1 MYQLPQPPVPTLDL
15 TLLPSPVTAPN
26 IFPSPLN
33 VTTLP
38 DPVPFNWVSSEA
50 VRTSSPDK
58 IGISYVS
65 SGPMVSPKLLSDQTR
80 AFKNTNPHVSQ
91 TQAHSFHQQ
100 TALTTNLNIT
110 EFNINDSSG
119 QKSILG
125 SNKSANFAFDPKTIS
140 HSKHS
145 SNTYSFSF
153 PSLNESPSHI
163 ANVKTEEQDLF
174 DDEFTDFQSAEFTSA
189 SSSKISSQSITS
201 FNDDEF
207 ANFQK
212 ASPQF
217 DDGLSVLVVDGN
229 TIPSAQ
235 KLWVEDSNSG
245 IQKKNDKFISTEN
258 RVKDVS
264 SVSNMFDE
272 INVDSKFHFI
282 QDSEKNNITQ
292 SKYNVFSEIEG
303 DKYGVFHNPLPDEEA
318 NYSTGRSNATERE
331 FTEPKSVAKHYLFGE
346 PEPSLNAFKPD
357 HQAPSLELPK
367 PYVDDYTSKE
377 VVEDDS
383 DEFSNFQNF
392 PVSLTDTDIVAT
404 SENCDKYNVFR
415 TIVFPG
421 TASQQDHMETT
432 KQNEPSKDNSTNM
445 HSFDS
450 KMYVFGDMDSS
461 EKQEDNSFSY
471 VLEQPIDEGF
481 HLGDPEFGN
490 FQESSSLP
498 PKCGSKIE
506 SLFSSLAISEN
517 AKINPTN
524 SSDSLSFEPPE
535 DKYKALRHL
544 EPISDDTEEFGEFS
558 GTDFVNSG
566 NAHQTQVEQPSV
578 QVRMIVFSIKLLICL
593 MFVINTLPLYLFS
606 LFFSF
611 FTQGISKLLVFY
623 CRSSFNIND
632 VS

>member
-15 TLLPSPVTAPN
+15 TLLPSRVAAPN

-38 DPVPFNWVSSEA
+38 DPAPFNWVSSEA
-50 VRTSSPDK
+50 ALTSSPDK

-65 SGPMVSPKLLSDQTR
+65 SGPMVSPKLLSDQSR
-80 AFKNTNPHVSQ
+80 AFKNTNPHVPQ

-125 SNKSANFAFDPKTIS
+125 SNNSANFTFDPKTIS

-153 PSLNESPSHI
+153 PSLNESPSHT
-163 ANVKTEEQDLF
+163 ANVKTEEEDPF
-174 DDEFTDFQSAEFTSA
+174 DDEFTDFQSADFTSA
-189 SSSKISSQSITS
+189 LSSKISSQSSTS
-201 FNDDEF
+201 VNDDEF

-217 DDGLSVLVVDGN
+217 DDALSVVVVDGN

-235 KLWVEDSNSG
+235 KLWVEDNSYG
-245 IQKKNDKFISTEN
+245 IQKKNDKLSLTEN

-264 SVSNMFDE
+264 SVSSMFDE
-272 INVDSKFHFI
+272 INTDSKFDSI
-282 QDSEKNNITQ
+282 QNNEKKNITQ
-292 SKYNVFSEIEG
+292 SKYNVFNEIEG
-303 DKYGVFHNPLPDEEA
+303 DKYGVFHNPLPDDEA
-318 NYSTGRSNATERE
+318 NYSTGRSNTSERDFAE
-331 FTEPKSVAKHYLFGE
+331 AKSVAKHYLFGE
-346 PEPSLNAFKPD
+346 PEHSLNFFKPD
-357 HQAPSLELPK
+357 NQASSLELPK
-367 PYVDDYTSKE
+367 PYVDDCTPKE

-421 TASQQDHMETT
+421 TASQQDHLETT
-432 KQNEPSKDNSTNM
+432 KQNEPSKDNSTRM
-445 HSFDS
+445 HTFDS

-461 EKQEDNSFSY
+461 EKQEDNSISY
-471 VLEQPIDEGF
+471 VLEQPIDEDF
-481 HLGDPEFGN
+481 HLGETEFGN

-498 PKCGSKIE
+498 PKSDSKIE

-524 SSDSLSFEPPE
+524 LSETLAFAPPE

-544 EPISDDTEEFGEFS
+544 EPVSDDTEEFGEFS
-558 GTDFVNSG
+558 GTDFINSG
-566 NAHQTQVEQPSV
+566 NAHLTQVEQPSV
-578 QVRMIVFSIKLLICL
+578 QVRIILFLIKFIICL
-593 MFVINTLPLYLFS
+593 S
-606 LFFSF
+606 
-611 FTQGISKLLVFY
+611 
-623 CRSSFNIND
+623 
-632 VS
+632 

>member
-15 TLLPSPVTAPN
+15 TLLPSRVAAPN

-50 VRTSSPDK
+50 ARTSSPDK

-65 SGPMVSPKLLSDQTR
+65 SGPMVSPKLLSDQSR
-80 AFKNTNPHVSQ
+80 AFKNTNPQ

-119 QKSILG
+119 QKNILG
-125 SNKSANFAFDPKTIS
+125 SHKSANFNFDPKTIS

-153 PSLNESPSHI
+153 PSLNESPSHT
-163 ANVKTEEQDLF
+163 ANVKTEEDPF
-174 DDEFTDFQSAEFTSA
+174 DDEFTDFQSADFTSA
-189 SSSKISSQSITS
+189 LSSKISSQSSTS
-201 FNDDEF
+201 VDDEF

-217 DDGLSVLVVDGN
+217 DDALSVLVVDGN

-235 KLWVEDSNSG
+235 KLWVEDSSYG
-245 IQKKNDKFISTEN
+245 IQKKNDKLSLTEN

-264 SVSNMFDE
+264 SISSMFDE
-272 INVDSKFHFI
+272 INTDSKFDSI
-282 QDSEKNNITQ
+282 QNNEKKTITQ
-292 SKYNVFSEIEG
+292 SKYNVFNEIEG
-303 DKYGVFHNPLPDEEA
+303 DKYGVFHNPLPDDET
-318 NYSTGRSNATERE
+318 NYSTGRSNTTERE
-331 FTEPKSVAKHYLFGE
+331 FAEEKSVAKHYLFGE
-346 PEPSLNAFKPD
+346 PEHSLNFFKPD
-357 HQAPSLELPK
+357 NQAPSLELPK
-367 PYVDDYTSKE
+367 PFIDDCTPKE
-377 VVEDDS
+377 VVDDDS
-383 DEFSNFQNF
+383 DEFSNFQKF

-421 TASQQDHMETT
+421 TASQQDHLETT
-432 KQNEPSKDNSTNM
+432 KQNERSKDNSTRM
-445 HSFDS
+445 QTFDS

-461 EKQEDNSFSY
+461 EKQEDNSISY
-471 VLEQPIDEGF
+471 VLEQPIDEDF
-481 HLGDPEFGN
+481 HLGETEFGN

-498 PKCGSKIE
+498 PKNDSKIE

-517 AKINPTN
+517 AKISPTN
-524 SSDSLSFEPPE
+524 LSDSLGFAPPE

-558 GTDFVNSG
+558 GTDFLNSG
-566 NAHQTQVEQPSV
+566 NAHLTQVEQPSV
-578 QVRMIVFSIKLLICL
+578 QVRIILFLIKFMICL
-593 MFVINTLPLYLFS
+593 S
-606 LFFSF
+606 
-611 FTQGISKLLVFY
+611 
-623 CRSSFNIND
+623 
-632 VS
+632 

>member
-125 SNKSANFAFDPKTIS
+125 SNKSANFTFDPKTIS

-163 ANVKTEEQDLF
+163 ANVKTEEQDPF

-189 SSSKISSQSITS
+189 SSSKISSQSITP

-245 IQKKNDKFISTEN
+245 IQKKNDKFSSTEN

-272 INVDSKFHFI
+272 INVDSKFYSI
-282 QDSEKNNITQ
+282 QDNEKNNITQ
-292 SKYNVFSEIEG
+292 SKYNVFNEIEG

-481 HLGDPEFGN
+481 DLGDPEFGN

-611 FTQGISKLLVFY
+611 FTQGIS
-623 CRSSFNIND
+623 
-632 VS
+632 

>member
-1 MYQLPQPPVPTLDL
+1 
-15 TLLPSPVTAPN
+15 
-26 IFPSPLN
+26 
-33 VTTLP
+33 
-38 DPVPFNWVSSEA
+38 
-50 VRTSSPDK
+50 
-58 IGISYVS
+58 
-65 SGPMVSPKLLSDQTR
+65 MVSPKLLSDQTR

-163 ANVKTEEQDLF
+163 ANVKTEEQDPF

-282 QDSEKNNITQ
+282 QDNEKNNITQ
-292 SKYNVFSEIEG
+292 SKYNVFNEIEG

-404 SENCDKYNVFR
+404 SENCDKYSVFR

-471 VLEQPIDEGF
+471 VLEQTIDEGF

>member
-1 MYQLPQPPVPTLDL
+1 
-15 TLLPSPVTAPN
+15 
-26 IFPSPLN
+26 
-33 VTTLP
+33 
-38 DPVPFNWVSSEA
+38 
-50 VRTSSPDK
+50 
-58 IGISYVS
+58 
-65 SGPMVSPKLLSDQTR
+65 MVSPKLLSDQTR
-80 AFKNTNPHVSQ
+80 AFKNTNSHVSQ

-125 SNKSANFAFDPKTIS
+125 SNKSANFPFDPKTIS

-163 ANVKTEEQDLF
+163 ANVKTEEQDPF

-245 IQKKNDKFISTEN
+245 IQKKNDKFSSTEN

-272 INVDSKFHFI
+272 INVDSKFYSI
-282 QDSEKNNITQ
+282 QDNEKNNITQ
-292 SKYNVFSEIEG
+292 SKYNVFNEIEG

-346 PEPSLNAFKPD
+346 PEPSLNSFKPD

-377 VVEDDS
+377 VVEDDC

-566 NAHQTQVEQPSV
+566 NAHQTQVERPSV
-578 QVRMIVFSIKLLICL
+578 QVRMTVFLIKLLICL
-593 MFVINTLPLYLFS
+593 MFVITLPLYLFS

-611 FTQGISKLLVFY
+611 FTQGISKLLVLY